1 MQSLNPNNS
10 NLNKWPK
17 WNEIVKRIFVNGYGS
32 IGSRITSFIKEDPE
46 IKIIG
51 VGKYSPDDKVNLAIS
66 HGLDV
71 YVPEKK
77 RDSFKDYKI
86 TGSIESALDDCDL
99 VIDAAPGGNGFINK
113 KNLYEPKDIMA
124 IYQGGETVYGE
135 NAVSDLLFNSRA
147 NYSKAFGK
155 KHVMQG
161 SCNVTGMGRI
171 LQPLREKYGKKLE
184 RFDVTLIRRW
194 ADIEQTDKEV
204 KDTIEWSENPHH
216 GDDVKSYMG
225 KETPLFLR
233 AIKVPTR
240 QMHLHIID
248 IRFKDKAP
256 KPSEI
261 LEIFKNEHGVATLW
275 TAKGTKDVRDY
286 ANIMKFSFTDTNMI
300 HIHANM
306 TESIQDTVKMMYSD
320 DQTGI
325 VIPENHLLMQ
335 AMLYRRPYD
344 EAFKHTEELF
354 HMEEKKKILEEHF
367 ARKA

>member
-1 MQSLNPNNS
+1 M
-10 NLNKWPK
+10 KK
-17 WNEIVKRIFVNGYGS
+17 IFVNGYGT
-32 IGSRITSFIKEDPE
+32 IGSRIVSFIKDDPE
-46 IKIIG
+46 ITIIG
-51 VGKYSPDDKVNLAIS
+51 IGKYSPDEKVEAAIS
-66 HGLDV
+66 QGLNV

-77 RDSFKDYKI
+77 MDSFKDFKI

-99 VIDAAPGGNGFINK
+99 VIDTAPEGQGYLNK
-113 KNLYEPKDIMA
+113 KNLYEPKGIMA
-124 IYQGGETVYGE
+124 IYQGGETVYGKK
-135 NAVSDLLFNSRA
+135 AVSDLLFNSRV
-147 NYSKAFGK
+147 NYKEAFER

-171 LQPLREKYGKKLE
+171 LQPLREKYGDRLV

-204 KDTIEWSENPHH
+204 IDSIEWSENPHQ

-240 QMHLHIID
+240 QMHLHIMD
-248 IRFKDKAP
+248 IRFKDKSP

-261 LEIFKNEHGVATLW
+261 LDIFKDEYGVATLW
-275 TAKGTKDVRDY
+275 TAKGTKDVRDF
-286 ANIMKFSFTDTNMI
+286 ASTMGFSFTDTNMI

-306 TESIQDTVKMMYSD
+306 LESIEDTVKLMYSD

-325 VIPENHLLMQ
+325 VIPENHMLMQ
-335 AMLYRRPYD
+335 AMLFQRSYD
-344 EAFKHTEELF
+344 DAFKHTEELF
-354 HMEEKKKILEEHF
+354 HMAEKEKTLEEHF
-367 ARKA
+367 AKKN